1 MGEKA
6 ELEQAPEENSRI
18 AFVLI
23 SISILLVLLVA
34 AIYFMVRKLK
44 LCCFQQKRKHGI
56 KDGTFKGEKHNE
68 VEKFDESETY
78 EDPKHANASLL
89 SVDE

>member
-1 MGEKA
+1 
-6 ELEQAPEENSRI
+6 
-18 AFVLI
+18 
-23 SISILLVLLVA
+23 
-34 AIYFMVRKLK
+34 MVRKLK